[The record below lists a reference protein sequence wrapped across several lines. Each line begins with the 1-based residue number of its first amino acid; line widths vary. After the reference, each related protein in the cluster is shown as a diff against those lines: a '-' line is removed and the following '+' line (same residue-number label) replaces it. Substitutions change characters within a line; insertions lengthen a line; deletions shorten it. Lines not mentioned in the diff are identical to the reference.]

1 MKIGS
6 SWLMGTTATPSPFW
20 GPAVTRTSRGVY
32 ECLVS
37 VVLAIGVITFATI
50 AQDSPPDDGD
60 DDVEIV
66 DWDLSDPVNHAE
78 SREFFAG
85 RWAAEGA
92 GLPAPDFEFTN
103 TPPGLMF
110 AMLLPELEVFTEI
123 YRHRLQLDF
132 DAGERYLA
140 TNLIAADADI
150 RAEFRAFVLTGKLA
164 PRPEIDAGAYLAHY
178 MLVLDA
184 VTAQERASVVSVE
197 VFGALVESE
206 GMSVEAPPPA
216 SATVHQTF
224 PPPNPTDQEAE
235 CWLKQAVKS
244 SRLNKCLK
252 GLYDRTR
259 QVGPPDMDC
268 DDFADAFIRYLQR
281 VMPPGWSSHYGI
293 VAWRCKKRLPDG
305 SIQWLVSA
313 HAVSVF
319 RDPRGKWWFVDPR
332 LARVRGPYDS
342 ERALIEGMNGAYTPN
357 RDCRRN
363 VPGYADHIRPI
374 SDDIVFGLDG
384 ESKPWWQN
392 PTRRRALCEALQACC
407 GQPLTNSTGAP
418 CPLPSWAPPFPSGC
432 DIGHYLPEPVP
443 AWDDAW
449 GPLEDC
455 TAAGPQ

>member
-1 MKIGS
+1 MLKTTGESHHEDRIELVDGYDCDA
-6 SWLMGTTATPSPFW
+6 LAILGTCSHEDE
-20 GPAVTRTSRGVY
+20 SRGLRMPGFGRA
-32 ECLVS
+32 CDRSNHLRHNRAG
-37 VVLAIGVITFATI
+37 LATRRWRRRRRDRRLGSLRPCEPCRI
-50 AQDSPPDDGD
+50 AR
-60 DDVEIV
+60 V
-66 DWDLSDPVNHAE
+66 
-78 SREFFAG
+78 FAG

-281 VMPPGWSSHYGI
+281 VMPPGWS
-293 VAWRCKKRLPDG
+293 
-305 SIQWLVSA
+305 
-313 HAVSVF
+313 
-319 RDPRGKWWFVDPR
+319 
-332 LARVRGPYDS
+332 
-342 ERALIEGMNGAYTPN
+342 
-357 RDCRRN
+357 
-363 VPGYADHIRPI
+363 
-374 SDDIVFGLDG
+374 
-384 ESKPWWQN
+384 
-392 PTRRRALCEALQACC
+392 
-407 GQPLTNSTGAP
+407 
-418 CPLPSWAPPFPSGC
+418 
-432 DIGHYLPEPVP
+432 
-443 AWDDAW
+443 
-449 GPLEDC
+449 
-455 TAAGPQ
+455 

>member
-6 SWLMGTTATPSPFW
+6 SWLMGTTGTPSPFW

-37 VVLAIGVITFATI
+37 IVLAIGVITFATI

-66 DWDLSDPVNHAE
+66 DWDLSGPVNHAE

-110 AMLLPELEVFTEI
+110 AMLLPELEVFAEI

-216 SATVHQTF
+216 STTVHQTL
-224 PPPNPTDQEAE
+224 PPAKPH
-235 CWLKQAVKS
+235 
-244 SRLNKCLK
+244 R
-252 GLYDRTR
+252 
-259 QVGPPDMDC
+259 
-268 DDFADAFIRYLQR
+268 
-281 VMPPGWSSHYGI
+281 
-293 VAWRCKKRLPDG
+293 
-305 SIQWLVSA
+305 
-313 HAVSVF
+313 
-319 RDPRGKWWFVDPR
+319 PRGGVLAEASREKFTIEQVLERPLRSNEAGRSTRYGLRR
-332 LARVRGPYDS
+332 L
-342 ERALIEGMNGAYTPN
+342 
-357 RDCRRN
+357 RRC
-363 VPGYADHIRPI
+363 VH
-374 SDDIVFGLDG
+374 
-384 ESKPWWQN
+384 
-392 PTRRRALCEALQACC
+392 
-407 GQPLTNSTGAP
+407 
-418 CPLPSWAPPFPSGC
+418 PLPTK
-432 DIGHYLPEPVP
+432 GH
-443 AWDDAW
+443 
-449 GPLEDC
+449 
-455 TAAGPQ
+455 AARLVLALRYRCLAL